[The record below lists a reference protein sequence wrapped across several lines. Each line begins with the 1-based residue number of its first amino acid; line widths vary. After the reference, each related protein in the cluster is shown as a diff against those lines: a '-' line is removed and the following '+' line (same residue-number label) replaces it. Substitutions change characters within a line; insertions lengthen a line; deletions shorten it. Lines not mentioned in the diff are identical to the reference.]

1 MTDWSQQM
9 RERSVVETQYSTT
22 DRLERRISI
31 WSPGPDG
38 IDPTA
43 LLRDSIVALHPRHAV
58 EIGCGTGTLAAQV
71 CRQLPSCDYLA
82 TDRSPAMVAATA
94 AHGVRA
100 EVSDAAALPVPDGW
114 ADVVVAAW
122 MLYHVPDLHAV
133 LREVTR
139 VLAPGGTFLAVTNGD
154 THLATLLAD
163 VGVGPAQTQFSSENG
178 LVALEEHF
186 QTVTRRD
193 VHTLAT
199 FPDHEAATAYLAT
212 IDPGLAGALPD
223 FEGARQDAGYTT
235 IFTARCAA
243 GLPGDR
249 SADGRTR
256 HTSAALGLRPCP
268 RS

>member
-9 RERSVVETQYSTT
+9 RDRSVVETQYSTT

-31 WSPGPDG
+31 WSPGSDG

-43 LLRDSIVALHPRHAV
+43 LLRDSIVELHPRHAV

-71 CRQLPSCDYLA
+71 CRALPSCDYLA
-82 TDRSPAMVAATA
+82 TDLSPAMVATTA

-100 EVSDAAALPVPDGW
+100 EVSDAASLPVPDGW

-139 VLAPGGTFLAVTNGD
+139 VLAPDGTFLAVTN
-154 THLATLLAD
+154 
-163 VGVGPAQTQFSSENG
+163 
-178 LVALEEHF
+178 LEEHF

-199 FPDHEAATAYLAT
+199 FPDHETATAYLAT
-212 IDPGLAGALPD
+212 IDPDMAVALPV

-235 IFTARCAA
+235 IFTARCPS
-243 GLPGDR
+243 GLPG
-249 SADGRTR
+249 
-256 HTSAALGLRPCP
+256 
-268 RS
+268 

>member
-1 MTDWSQQM
+1 M
-9 RERSVVETQYSTT
+9 VETQYSTT

-114 ADVVVAAW
+114 IVLNHSATH
-122 MLYHVPDLHAV
+122 LLHAV

-212 IDPGLAGALPD
+212 IDPGLAGALPV